1 MNKSIC
7 FKHVVISLH
16 ALKVFISYINRSMRQ
31 IAAYELIE
39 KNMTE
44 NSFEIIADCG
54 GCVPLSNGHR
64 MFLVQ
69 NPLHA
74 AVWTGA
80 IQFQRSREALLSYR
94 QTDFLGNTSR

>member
-1 MNKSIC
+1 
-7 FKHVVISLH
+7 
-16 ALKVFISYINRSMRQ
+16 MRQ

-54 GCVPLSNGHR
+54 GCFPLSKGHR

-74 AVWTGA
+74 AVRTGA
-80 IQFQRSREALLSYR
+80 IQFQRSREALLSYNNR
-94 QTDFLGNTSR
+94 QTDFLGNTSRQQEGWWRAYDEIGRRRTMLLI